1 MIRDSKFTPTVNRDR
16 NVPLR
21 LITHLNMEDTDQKSI
36 LANSSGEVVAKSVVV
51 ELSPMLKAARASA
64 ERNREL
70 LLALAR

>member
-1 MIRDSKFTPTVNRDR
+1 M
-16 NVPLR
+16 R
-21 LITHLNMEDTDQKSI
+21 LMMHLSMEDTDQKSI
-36 LANSSGEVVAKSVVV
+36 IDTTSGEVVAKSVVV